1 MDKTKLTP
9 EEQRKLEIDE
19 TTDMI
24 TAEDMVE
31 QAVYA
36 ANAPDCCADEQAENM
51 LGMLGAN
58 IVEPEIYHDESECP
72 NRTELEAI
80 DYKKAVEESVEQE
93 FAEFRHGTV
102 IAKTPE
108 EIFDSSRRIFVM
120 SEMHNAIC
128 DSFGFDDEVYEAL
141 YQDRGHILLNLHD
154 AFEGRIEPSLGT
166 PGDATELIENYC
178 REEHAD
184 IMNGVREN
192 SLTMGGM

>member
-36 ANAPDCCADEQAENM
+36 ANAPDCCADGQAENM

-72 NRTELEAI
+72 NNEA
-80 DYKKAVEESVEQE
+80 
-93 FAEFRHGTV
+93 
-102 IAKTPE
+102 
-108 EIFDSSRRIFVM
+108 
-120 SEMHNAIC
+120 C
-128 DSFGFDDEVYEAL
+128 
-141 YQDRGHILLNLHD
+141 
-154 AFEGRIEPSLGT
+154 
-166 PGDATELIENYC
+166 
-178 REEHAD
+178 
-184 IMNGVREN
+184 EN
-192 SLTMGGM
+192 SLTIGGM